1 MATLGKVAQAW
12 HNAIEVY
19 FWAFQRLRAIMQ
31 TPGHAL
37 QLSFISNSIP
47 LQLLI
52 GDAAATTFDSRL
64 LTQYVWI
71 VRIQH
76 G

>member
-1 MATLGKVAQAW
+1 
-12 HNAIEVY
+12 
-19 FWAFQRLRAIMQ
+19 MQ